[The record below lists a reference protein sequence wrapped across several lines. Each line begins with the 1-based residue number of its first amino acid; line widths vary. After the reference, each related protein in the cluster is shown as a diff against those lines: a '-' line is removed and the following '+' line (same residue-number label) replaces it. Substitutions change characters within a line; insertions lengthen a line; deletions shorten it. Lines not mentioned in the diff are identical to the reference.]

1 MKNEEIEVSV
11 LRKPSCRIELTV
23 KAFRPIIDQA
33 RKAAVK
39 TVSREVALPGFRKGR
54 APEETILKR
63 YPQEVEKQ
71 LHKTL
76 ADFSYTAAQKLV
88 HIPLLNNNAQI
99 TFDLKNHSEETAEL
113 VFSFETEPLI
123 PTVEAQ
129 LFVRKPVSRAV
140 VEDKQIDE
148 AIRQMMF
155 FYAEWKPLEDRPIQ
169 DGDYITID
177 LETIEEGGPAQKVFN
192 QVRFEV
198 SKERMASWMK
208 QLVEGAKAGD
218 VLEGFSEADDT
229 ASEEEQNTFKPK
241 KVRVSILK
249 AEEVS
254 LPELNDEFSK
264 TVGAETVE
272 KMRESITSM
281 LNTRADDG
289 VKEALC
295 EQVSDF
301 LVEHYPFDLPASLVA
316 AEVKHRKEQ
325 LMNDRAFKKNWD
337 HMTAEKKEAQEE
349 KISIE
354 SGQAIR
360 LFYLARTVVHRANI
374 PITHQEVQ
382 HEAIST
388 MHSFGHR
395 GVNPEKIPREVMTL
409 ALSKVILRKAQE
421 YILAEAPQEQA
432 Q

>member
-1 MKNEEIEVSV
+1 MTSNTPSHDIVKNEEIEVSV
-11 LRKPSCRIELTV
+11 RRKPSCRVELTV
-23 KAFRPIIDQA
+23 KVFPPIIDQA
-33 RKAAVK
+33 RKAAIK
-39 TVSREVALPGFRKGR
+39 TISKEVAIPGFRKGK

-76 ADFSYTAAQKLV
+76 ADLSYTAAQKLV

-99 TFDLKNHSEETAEL
+99 TFDLKNHSDKEAEL

-123 PTVEAQ
+123 PTVDPQ
-129 LFVRKPVSRAV
+129 LFVRKSVERAEV
-140 VEDKQIDE
+140 TDKQIDE

-155 FYAEWKPLEDRPIQ
+155 FYADWNPIENRSIQ

-177 LETIEEGGPAQKVFN
+177 LDTIEDEGAPQRVFN
-192 QVRFEV
+192 HVRFEV

-208 QLVEGAKAGD
+208 RLVEGAKAGD
-218 VLEGFSEADDT
+218 VLEGISESDDT
-229 ASEEEQNTFKPK
+229 ASEEEKNTFKPK

-264 TVGAETVE
+264 KVGAETVE
-272 KMRESITSM
+272 KMRESVAAM
-281 LNTRADDG
+281 LNHRADDG
-289 VKEALC
+289 VKEALG

-301 LVEHYPFDLPASLVA
+301 LVENYAFDLPASLIA
-316 AEVKHRKEQ
+316 AETKHRKEQ
-325 LMNDRAFKKNWD
+325 LLKDPAFRKNWD
-337 HMTAEKKEAQEE
+337 HHMTPAEKEAREE
-349 KISIE
+349 TISIE
-354 SGQAIR
+354 SGHAIR
-360 LFYLARTVVHRANI
+360 LFYLARAVVHQANI
-374 PITHQEVQ
+374 PITQQEVQ

-395 GVNPEKIPREVMTL
+395 GVHPEKIPR
-409 ALSKVILRKAQE
+409 KC
-421 YILAEAPQEQA
+421 P
-432 Q
+432 